1 MTLEEMREACA
12 KVAWKNEAA
21 QSTVDAIRAVPIP
34 AASAAEKYEAE
45 RRGVEAAVEAIAS
58 RLDHEAAEASRYVGT
73 DNGQTAETWREAAA
87 VVRSFPKLPS
97 VAAVM
102 AETIENHTRRAIEN
116 KAAVARLVDSVAAP
130 GYDGQYAAAVIGD
143 DLRRRFATA
152 TAPIDDEPPGLLLR
166 AVIRERD
173 EARRER
179 DIARREHAARCREL
193 ESMEQV
199 VFDSAAMREQAELT
213 CNVAMG
219 FAFDRAREVQANRE
233 FWDGH
238 LRCAYCGVVVATSE
252 IRAHIDDCAKH
263 PIRAVRNERD
273 KAIAERDAA
282 RAVLLECSMWFSRW
296 RRDVRITGADAIS
309 GWEELELL
317 HNKCAELA
325 KRGGA

>member
-173 EARRER
+173 EAR
-179 DIARREHAARCREL
+179 ARVAEVE
-193 ESMEQV
+193 
-199 VFDSAAMREQAELT
+199 AELT
-213 CNVAMG
+213 RRLDEAVA
-219 FAFDRAREVQANRE
+219 E
-233 FWDGH
+233 
-238 LRCAYCGVVVATSE
+238 
-252 IRAHIDDCAKH
+252 
-263 PIRAVRNERD
+263 RNEAVLR
-273 KAIAERDAA
+273 AAEVERERDAA
-282 RAVLLECSMWFSRW
+282 RAVATTWL
-296 RRDVRITGADAIS
+296 DA
-309 GWEELELL
+309 
-317 HNKCAELA
+317 CAVLA